1 MAGKR
6 RIGNRIA
13 PPRFILF
20 FVLLA
25 GGIAGFL
32 GAGPEAGK
40 AAMAGF
46 GLAVLAFL
54 LSCIPLF
61 RDEAEAMR
69 RAARDN
75 DANRP
80 VLLILT
86 AILSMVIL
94 VAVAGELAGER
105 QLTTLD
111 TLLVI
116 TTLALAWTF
125 ANMVY
130 ALHYAHLYY
139 SGKDG
144 GKDQAGLDF
153 PGNRPEPDYW
163 DFVYF
168 SFTLGVALQTSD
180 VCISSTGIRRVVTL
194 HCVAAFVFNLGVLA
208 MAINILAS

>member
-1 MAGKR
+1 MAAR
-6 RIGNRIA
+6 RTIGNRIA

-32 GAGPEAGK
+32 GAGLEAGK